1 MNVMNVM
8 LNISLAIIII
18 MLYWFLHI
26 LMEDQVQVGRAK
38 KIKIR

>member
-1 MNVMNVM
+1 MNVM

-26 LMEDQVQVGRAK
+26 IMEDQIQVGRAE
-38 KIKIR
+38 KIKTK

>member
-1 MNVMNVM
+1 MNVM

-26 LMEDQVQVGRAK
+26 YMMKERFSFGRAE
-38 KIKIR
+38 KIFTR